1 MLDPARRRRTE
12 RPVPKP
18 APHANVIDGRGRT
31 SSDGNKRR
39 LVWINHLVGASRRIP
54 EAKEASMLKV
64 SRREVVV
71 GAGLAA
77 ALGLNSRLSI
87 VGPALAQTAP
97 EAGKGFHKYKV
108 GSVEVTALYD
118 GIWRKPH
125 DPGFIKN
132 ASIDDTK
139 AALAKA
145 GMTTEYVPIPL
156 TVVVL
161 KLDNRLIMVDS
172 GSGVGQ
178 WQPTA
183 VSLPANMKA
192 AGIDPANIGTILIS
206 HFHPDHIFGLMQKDT
221 NAPVYPN
228 AELVVNATEY
238 NWWTEAG
245 RVEKLPQARKP
256 LGQRI
261 NTVFPTWK
269 NFKLV
274 EGQKEVAPGV
284 RLIDTPGHTP
294 GHSAFLVSSGNQQL
308 MISNDV
314 AYVPALLA
322 PHPDWQGAYDQD
334 GPLAVETR
342 RKLIDRV
349 ISDRI
354 AICGAH
360 FPFPGAG
367 TFTKDGAGYTFTTVN
382 P

>member
-1 MLDPARRRRTE
+1 MKDLISRNTKVSRNGSASAAIRATDRAGVVSFHDRGLRR
-12 RPVPKP
+12 VF
-18 APHANVIDGRGRT
+18 
-31 SSDGNKRR
+31 R
-39 LVWINHLVGASRRIP
+39 LMPQWRFFRVLGQLVGACARRIGAPRIFGVADVAQDREQPGLDRGSLIGVKMP
-54 EAKEASMLKV
+54 ERAQITFLHG
-64 SRREVVV
+64 VV
-71 GAGLAA
+71 GIRRVAQQIARQRIDGVEMRQRQLTKPP
-77 ALGLNSRLSI
+77 RLFGI
-87 VGPALAQTAP
+87 VVDYLDRL
-97 EAGKGFHKYKV
+97 
-108 GSVEVTALYD
+108 TALYD

-161 KLDNRLIMVDS
+161 KLDNRLIMVDA

-183 VSLPANMKA
+183 VNLPANMKA

-206 HFHPDHIFGLMQKDT
+206 HFHPDHIFGLMEKDT

-245 RVEKLPQARKP
+245 RVEKLPEARKP

-261 NTVFPTWK
+261 NSVFPTWK

-274 EGQKEVAPGV
+274 EGEKEVAPGV
-284 RLIDTPGHTP
+284 RLVDAPGHTP

-308 MISNDV
+308 MISNDT
-314 AYVPALLA
+314 A
-322 PHPDWQGAYDQD
+322 
-334 GPLAVETR
+334 
-342 RKLIDRV
+342 
-349 ISDRI
+349 
-354 AICGAH
+354 
-360 FPFPGAG
+360 
-367 TFTKDGAGYTFTTVN
+367 
-382 P
+382 